1 MDHDHHK
8 WLLEILDS
16 RQNLVELYELVDGVY
31 KIKTAGFSKEF
42 KNRPYEHKNFVF
54 DIYPDSEPKYYYLK
68 ANSNVVTSLLIKLS
82 TSKQLMEYAL
92 NEYFYLG
99 LFYGVIIIMS
109 IYSFFVFITV
119 RQKIYF
125 LYSLYILSWLFSSL
139 CTDNMGIQYFWRQFP
154 SISLFGFYFSKFILL
169 SFFILYSIEF
179 LNLKENLNWYKK
191 LLYMYIPF
199 YLMAY
204 TCYLFFNF
212 NTAIIQL
219 LFLVPFALVFFIS
232 LKAYKKGFK
241 PSIYFFVGNSMVLF
255 SLVIFFLFGLGLLN
269 FILTSYISKI
279 IAIYISNVAIVLEIS
294 IFSFGMADRLRFLKK
309 EKDNALNLFVEQLK
323 ENQKLTERG
332 KKELEEKVVEIQR
345 QKTIIENKSNELDL
359 FLYKS
364 SHNLKGPI
372 KSILGLSNLGGQ
384 AYDPDS
390 AKQCFTFINK
400 SASQLDKDLD
410 NLRFIFEIN
419 GYKPNYSLLS
429 LHEYFSS
436 ITIVEN
442 GFMNIQLNPNKIDL
456 ITDRYLF
463 DLLFTNILQCVPK
476 LKDPSS
482 SSLCISLIDSN
493 LTIAIG
499 FKASNS
505 NVSLIDKAFEAFNI
519 DMNFLYNINLELYI
533 AKICANKLDGTISL
547 LNTEDNKLE
556 FNILLPIQP
565 EKIVYS

>member
-1 MDHDHHK
+1 
-8 WLLEILDS
+8 
-16 RQNLVELYELVDGVY
+16 
-31 KIKTAGFSKEF
+31 
-42 KNRPYEHKNFVF
+42 
-54 DIYPDSEPKYYYLK
+54 
-68 ANSNVVTSLLIKLS
+68 
-82 TSKQLMEYAL
+82 
-92 NEYFYLG
+92 
-99 LFYGVIIIMS
+99 
-109 IYSFFVFITV
+109 
-119 RQKIYF
+119 
-125 LYSLYILSWLFSSL
+125 
-139 CTDNMGIQYFWRQFP
+139 
-154 SISLFGFYFSKFILL
+154 
-169 SFFILYSIEF
+169 
-179 LNLKENLNWYKK
+179 
-191 LLYMYIPF
+191 
-199 YLMAY
+199 MAY

-345 QKTIIENKSNELDL
+345 HKTIIENKSNELDL